1 MKRYG
6 NLWEKVISLENLRIA
21 DERARKGKQRSYGVR
36 LHDKNRERNLY
47 ALHMALKTKTYHTSQ
62 YTSFKVYEPKERV
75 IMRLPYYPDR
85 IVHHAIMNV
94 LEPIWIK
101 TFTYNTYSCIT
112 KRGIDACARQTERNI
127 RRFDGKPL
135 YCLKIDIRKFYPS
148 INNEV
153 MKRIV
158 RKTIKDKD
166 LLWLI
171 DEIID
176 SSDGLPIGNY
186 ISQSL
191 ANLCL
196 CYFMHYV
203 NEVLPYE
210 VQRILGL
217 SEKPL
222 IFSTQYADDIPFLS
236 DSKEVLRV
244 ALGLIK
250 RYIEEDL
257 CLRLKPNYQIFP
269 IADNRYDRH
278 GRALDYVGFKFYR
291 AQKLMRKSIKQ
302 RFCRAVAK
310 LNKQVGIGFSDYK
323 QAIAPWLGWAQHS
336 DSKHLL
342 STILKPSFY
351 GYLFRQATA

>member
-1 MKRYG
+1 M
-6 NLWEKVISLENLRIA
+6 
-21 DERARKGKQRSYGVR
+21 
-36 LHDKNRERNLY
+36 
-47 ALHMALKTKTYHTSQ
+47 
-62 YTSFKVYEPKERV
+62 F
-75 IMRLPYYPDR
+75 
-85 IVHHAIMNV
+85 
-94 LEPIWIK
+94 
-101 TFTYNTYSCIT
+101 
-112 KRGIDACARQTERNI
+112 
-127 RRFDGKPL
+127 
-135 YCLKIDIRKFYPS
+135 
-148 INNEV
+148 
-153 MKRIV
+153 
-158 RKTIKDKD
+158 
-166 LLWLI
+166 
-171 DEIID
+171 
-176 SSDGLPIGNY
+176 
-186 ISQSL
+186 
-191 ANLCL
+191 
-196 CYFMHYV
+196 
-203 NEVLPYE
+203 
-210 VQRILGL
+210 IL
-217 SEKPL
+217 
-222 IFSTQYADDIPFLS
+222 STQYADDIPFLS